1 MSGQLRDARG
11 GAYYR
16 KKIGEGKSSKE
27 ALAMPQ
33 EARRRRRFQEPH
45 GGLAGPFAQCRLTKR
60 SLERTPFG
68 RSDSQN
74 NPFTHLELPPIGEKW
89 IHL

>member
-45 GGLAGPFAQCRLTKR
+45 GGLAGPSHSAA
-60 SLERTPFG
+60 
-68 RSDSQN
+68 
-74 NPFTHLELPPIGEKW
+74 
-89 IHL
+89 